1 MGQLKDYF
9 QWKRE
14 NANDDNGFYEA
25 PIIGDIKCEHS
36 PAFNKM
42 KLYDFILH
50 QSAEPLF
57 GVGTRQRKPQL
68 WKRSTTELC
77 ILESGRSRGLE
88 E

>member
-9 QWKRE
+9 QLKRGD
-14 NANDDNGFYEA
+14 ANDDNDFLEA
-25 PIIGDIKCEHS
+25 PIIGGIKCEHS
-36 PAFNKM
+36 PAFNII

-50 QSAEPLF
+50 HSAEPLF
-57 GVGTRQRKPQL
+57 GVWTRQRKPQL

>member
-1 MGQLKDYF
+1 MMTMISMKP
-9 QWKRE
+9 
-14 NANDDNGFYEA
+14 
-25 PIIGDIKCEHS
+25 PIIGGIKCEHS
-36 PAFNKM
+36 PAFNIM

-50 QSAEPLF
+50 HSAEPLF
-57 GVGTRQRKPQL
+57 GVRTRQRKPQL

>member
-1 MGQLKDYF
+1 MKPAENDYVI
-9 QWKRE
+9 
-14 NANDDNGFYEA
+14 YEQ
-25 PIIGDIKCEHS
+25 PLIGGIKCEHS
-36 PAFNKM
+36 PAFNII

-50 QSAEPLF
+50 HSAEPLF
-57 GVGTRQRKPQL
+57 GVWTRQRKPQL